1 MGTLGRVVL
10 GALVGSALLIMGC
23 GGADE
28 GQEESDV
35 TSITM
40 AEFESITTD
49 ETTREEVEQMLGPP
63 ASRDEVDFEGVE
75 VTSGSEQDCVYYRG
89 DGDSTTAFQLCFDG
103 DGMLTSKSSV
113 GG

>member
-1 MGTLGRVVL
+1 M
-10 GALVGSALLIMGC
+10 
-23 GGADE
+23 
-28 GQEESDV
+28 

-49 ETTREEVEQMLGPP
+49 ETTREEVEEMLGPP

-75 VTSGSEQDCVYYRG
+75 VESGSEQDCVYYSG
-89 DGDSTTAFQLCFDG
+89 DGDSATVFQLCFED
-103 DGMLTSKSSV
+103 DDVLASKSSV